1 MMTGAP
7 SLIDA
12 QALTVRYGETTVLR
26 DVKKMRVAPGEI
38 VTIVGP
44 NGSGKS
50 TLISAILGGVTPA
63 TGAIERKPG
72 LRIGYVPQ
80 RPVPTRAP
88 GPRDP

>member
-1 MMTGAP
+1 MTNGAP
-7 SLIDA
+7 PLVA
-12 QALTVRYGETTVLR
+12 VQALTVRYGETTVLR
-26 DVKKMRVAPGEI
+26 DVKMRVAPGEI

-63 TGAIERKPG
+63 SGAIERKPG

-80 RPVPTRAP
+80 RLVPTRAP